1 MKRLGAKAKRSGRVT
16 RWLAGGLGTAFVLGG
31 CATNPATGQRELS
44 LVSESQ
50 EIAMGEETA
59 TGVRGSIGL
68 VDNAGLQTY
77 VRNIGMGMA
86 KASERPDLPW
96 SFEVIDDPEVNAF
109 AAPGGKIFVT
119 RGILPFLSSEAE
131 LAGVLGHEAGHVT
144 ARHTARQITRAQLA
158 QVGLVA
164 GSIISSDFA
173 SVAGG
178 IAGGLQIL
186 FLKYSRADESQA
198 DELGFRYMRR
208 TNYDVREMPGVFAAL
223 GRVGG
228 LSGGGKLPT
237 WQSSHPDPADREQ
250 KAIERAKTVP
260 ADSVRNAIVDR
271 DEYARAI
278 DGIIF
283 GVNPRQGYFEQT
295 RFLHPDLKFEY
306 RFPDGWQTQNQPQ
319 AVIAMAPS
327 KDAILQLSIP
337 GTGDSDAAM
346 QKFSQQQG
354 VQMTAAQRVTIA
366 GQRGTTAE
374 FRAQDQQGAQ
384 LAGRVTYFSFDGR
397 VYELLGYS
405 TGARYPSYAGTFTS
419 SMQTFDRLTDPA
431 ALNKQP
437 RRLRTIRLT
446 QAMTV
451 QEFQRR
457 HAPSAKVE
465 VVAAMNGVAVDA
477 TLPAGSWAKGVEGSN

>member
-1 MKRLGAKAKRSGRVT
+1 MKARRYGGPAG
-16 RWLAGGLGTAFVLGG
+16 WLAGGWSTLLLLGG
-31 CATNPATGQRELS
+31 CATNPATGQREIS

-59 TGVRGSIGL
+59 TGVRASIGL

-77 VRNIGMGMA
+77 VRNIGLGMA
-86 KASERPDLPW
+86 RVSERPELPW

-119 RGILPFLSSEAE
+119 RGILAFLGSEAE
-131 LAGVLGHEAGHVT
+131 LAGVLGHEIGHVT
-144 ARHTARQITRAQLA
+144 ARHTARQITRSQLA

-186 FLKYSRADESQA
+186 FLKYSRADESQS

-208 TNYDVREMPGVFAAL
+208 TNYDVREMPNVFSAL
-223 GRVGG
+223 ARVSS
-228 LSGGGKLPT
+228 LSGGGRLPT

-250 KAIERAKTVP
+250 KATERVQSVP
-260 ADSVRNAIVDR
+260 ADSLRNAIVDR
-271 DEYARAI
+271 DEYARSI
-278 DGIIF
+278 DGILF
-283 GVNPRQGYFEQT
+283 GANPRLGYFEQSL
-295 RFLHPDLKFEY
+295 FLHPDLKFRF
-306 RFPDGWQTQNQPQ
+306 RFPDGWQTQNQAQ
-319 AVIAMAPS
+319 AVVALAPGN
-327 KDAILQLSIP
+327 DAILALSIP
-337 GTGDSDAAM
+337 GTDDPATAL

-354 VQMTAAQRVTIA
+354 VQVAAGQRVTI
-366 GQRGTTAE
+366 GGNPGTTAE
-374 FRAQDQQGAQ
+374 FRAQDQQGAA
-384 LAGRVTYFSFDGR
+384 LAGRVTYLSFDGKT
-397 VYELLGYS
+397 YELLGYS
-405 TGARYPSYAGTFTS
+405 TAARYPNYSGGFTS
-419 SMQTFDRLTDPA
+419 SMQSFDRLTDQT

-446 QAMTV
+446 QAMSV

-457 HAPSAKVE
+457 HAPSATVE
-465 VVAAMNGVAVDA
+465 VVAAMNGVTTGA